1 MNLVDAGKDSDIAI
15 FALVTN
21 AAWMG
26 CLEQAI
32 VESARYLVRLQNAQ
46 LIFDYVAASNFIDDT
61 SVIQFLLQYTSDEQ
75 LQSVAEWWKW
85 AMLCTAAQQ
94 SQLERIEKLVA
105 SFEDN
110 EQQWLQ

>member
-46 LIFDYVAASNFIDDT
+46 LIFDYVAASNFVDDP
-61 SVIQFLLQYTSDEQ
+61 SVI
-75 LQSVAEWWKW
+75 
-85 AMLCTAAQQ
+85 
-94 SQLERIEKLVA
+94 
-105 SFEDN
+105 
-110 EQQWLQ
+110 